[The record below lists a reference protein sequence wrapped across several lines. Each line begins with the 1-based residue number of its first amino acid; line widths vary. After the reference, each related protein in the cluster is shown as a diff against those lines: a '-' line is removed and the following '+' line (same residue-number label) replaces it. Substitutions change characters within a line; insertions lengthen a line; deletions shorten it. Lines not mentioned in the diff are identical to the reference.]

1 MLTIGVTTYNRKS
14 ILKRMASSFYSSDIP
29 YEYNIRVYDDA
40 SQELNEES
48 ISAIFPDAK
57 SIIVRSKNIGSDAN
71 IRLMYEDFLNYGDE
85 FFFNADSDLIFNK
98 KWISILMDTIQ
109 KTDGIISAFN
119 TSRHRCINAHTVD
132 GVDIVEKESLG
143 SAGTLFRRD
152 IVETIVK
159 SMEEYDAKQFDWK
172 WSSSLREQGK
182 HLYALK
188 NSMVQHIG
196 FSGFNAISGYFDY
209 GWGYCVDSVENG
221 QAINDTVEEMTQN
234 THAEYRK
241 RVSVFPFS
249 EVEKGSNVVIFG
261 AGRFGKDYISQI
273 ECLDYCN
280 IVAVCDTH
288 YENMEGVI
296 NPKHITDMDYDYVI
310 VSVQR
315 DDSVKIIKETLL
327 ELGVS
332 ENKIITGS
340 GSRLWEI
347 N

>member
-14 ILKRMASSFYSSDIP
+14 ILKRMADSFYSSDLP
-29 YEYNIRVYDDA
+29 SEYSIRVYDDA
-40 SQELNEES
+40 SQELNKDS
-48 ISAIFPDAK
+48 ISALFPNAK

-98 KWISILMDTIQ
+98 MWISVLMDAIQ

-119 TSRHRCINAHTVD
+119 TPRHRCINEFTVN
-132 GVDIVEKESLG
+132 GIEIVEKESLG
-143 SAGTLFRRD
+143 SAGTLFRKD

-159 SMEEYDAKQFDWK
+159 SMEEYDSKQFDWK

-188 NSMVQHIG
+188 NSVVQHIG
-196 FSGFNAISGYFDY
+196 FSGFNSTSGNFDY
-209 GWGYCVDSVENG
+209 GTGYCVDSAENG
-221 QAINDTVEEMTQN
+221 QAINDTVEELAQN
-234 THAEYRK
+234 SQTVYRK
-241 RVSVFPFS
+241 RVSMFPFS

-273 ECLDYCN
+273 DCLGYCN

-288 YENMEGVI
+288 YENMEGVTD
-296 NPKHITDMDYDYVI
+296 PKQISDMDYDYVI

-315 DDSVKIIKETLL
+315 DDSVKQIKSYLSEV
-327 ELGVS
+327 GVPDY
-332 ENKIITGS
+332 KVITGS
-340 GSRLWEI
+340 GNRLWEI
-347 N
+347 I